1 MRHYHPNLFRQCLLL
16 TGGLALAGFGV
27 ALTTRAGLGTSP
39 ISSLPYVV
47 TFITP
52 LSFGM
57 TTFAINVFFVLGQ
70 VLILRRAF
78 PVAQYGQLG
87 VVLLFGLFIDLGMW
101 LGGLWVPS
109 SYWGRLAEVA
119 LGSVVL
125 AAGIA
130 LQIHADLLFNPGE
143 GLVKALCRVT
153 HVRFAW
159 TKMGF
164 DPGRRVG
171 EGALPRHPCAL
182 RVDEDGVRHELGAVG
197 ADPFVGGAS
206 WCLRPARGH
215 GGGGLRG
222 GIESAV
228 VGAAAETNPPLALCL
243 RV

>member
-101 LGGLWVPS
+101 LGGLWVPA

-130 LQIHADLLFNPGE
+130 LQIHADLLLNPGE

-164 DPGRRVG
+164 DVSLVLLALTLSLVALHGVFGLR
-171 EGALPRHPCAL
+171 EGTVVAAF
-182 RVDEDGVRHELGAVG
+182 AVG
-197 ADPFVGGAS
+197 LSLRWMVPL
-206 WCLRPARGH
+206 LRPTRRWLFA
-215 GGGGLRG
+215 
-222 GIESAV
+222 
-228 VGAAAETNPPLALCL
+228 
-243 RV
+243 

>member
-101 LGGLWVPS
+101 LGGLWVPA

-130 LQIHADLLFNPGE
+130 LQIHADLLLNPGE

-164 DPGRRVG
+164 DVSMVLLALTLSLVALHGVFGLR
-171 EGALPRHPCAL
+171 EGTVVAAF
-182 RVDEDGVRHELGAVG
+182 AVG
-197 ADPFVGGAS
+197 LSLRWLVPL
-206 WCLRPARGH
+206 LRPTRRWLFA
-215 GGGGLRG
+215 
-222 GIESAV
+222 
-228 VGAAAETNPPLALCL
+228 
-243 RV
+243 

>member
-130 LQIHADLLFNPGE
+130 LQIHANLLLNPGE
-143 GLVKALCRVT
+143 GLVKVLCRVT

-159 TKMGF
+159 MKMGF
-164 DPGRRVG
+164 DVSLVLLALTLSLVALHGVFGLR
-171 EGALPRHPCAL
+171 EGTVVAAF
-182 RVDEDGVRHELGAVG
+182 AVG
-197 ADPFVGGAS
+197 LSLRWLVPL
-206 WCLRPARGH
+206 LRPARRW
-215 GGGGLRG
+215 LF
-222 GIESAV
+222 A
-228 VGAAAETNPPLALCL
+228 
-243 RV
+243 

>member
-101 LGGLWVPS
+101 LGGLWVPA

-164 DPGRRVG
+164 DVSLVLL
-171 EGALPRHPCAL
+171 ALPLSLVAL
-182 RVDEDGVRHELGAVG
+182 HGVFGLCEGTVLAAFAVG
-197 ADPFVGGAS
+197 LSLRWLVPL
-206 WCLRPARGH
+206 LRPTRRWLFA
-215 GGGGLRG
+215 
-222 GIESAV
+222 
-228 VGAAAETNPPLALCL
+228 
-243 RV
+243 

>member
-101 LGGLWVPS
+101 LGGLWVPA

-130 LQIHADLLFNPGE
+130 LQIHADLLLNPGE

-164 DPGRRVG
+164 DVSLVLLALTLSLVALHGVFGLR
-171 EGALPRHPCAL
+171 EGTVLAAF
-182 RVDEDGVRHELGAVG
+182 AVG
-197 ADPFVGGAS
+197 LSLRWLVPL
-206 WCLRPARGH
+206 LRPTRRWLFA
-215 GGGGLRG
+215 
-222 GIESAV
+222 
-228 VGAAAETNPPLALCL
+228 
-243 RV
+243 

>member
-101 LGGLWVPS
+101 LGGLWVPA

-164 DPGRRVG
+164 DVSLVLLALTLSLVALHGVFGLR
-171 EGALPRHPCAL
+171 EGTVLAAF
-182 RVDEDGVRHELGAVG
+182 AVG
-197 ADPFVGGAS
+197 LSLRWLVPL
-206 WCLRPARGH
+206 LRPTRRWLFA
-215 GGGGLRG
+215 
-222 GIESAV
+222 
-228 VGAAAETNPPLALCL
+228 
-243 RV
+243 

>member
-101 LGGLWVPS
+101 LGGLWVPA

-164 DPGRRVG
+164 DVSLVLLALTLSLVALHGVFGLR
-171 EGALPRHPCAL
+171 EGTVVAAF
-182 RVDEDGVRHELGAVG
+182 AVG
-197 ADPFVGGAS
+197 LSLRWLVPL
-206 WCLRPARGH
+206 LRPTRRWLFA
-215 GGGGLRG
+215 
-222 GIESAV
+222 
-228 VGAAAETNPPLALCL
+228 
-243 RV
+243 

>member
-27 ALTTRAGLGTSP
+27 VLTTRAGLGTSP

-164 DPGRRVG
+164 DVSLVLLALTLSLVALHGVFGLR
-171 EGALPRHPCAL
+171 EGTVLAAF
-182 RVDEDGVRHELGAVG
+182 AVG
-197 ADPFVGGAS
+197 LSLRWLVPL
-206 WCLRPARGH
+206 LRPTRRWLFA
-215 GGGGLRG
+215 
-222 GIESAV
+222 
-228 VGAAAETNPPLALCL
+228 
-243 RV
+243 

>member
-101 LGGLWVPS
+101 LGGLWVPA

-130 LQIHADLLFNPGE
+130 LQIHANLLLNPGE

-164 DPGRRVG
+164 DVSLVLLALTLSLVALHGVFGLR
-171 EGALPRHPCAL
+171 EGTVVAAF
-182 RVDEDGVRHELGAVG
+182 AVG
-197 ADPFVGGAS
+197 LSLRWMVPL
-206 WCLRPARGH
+206 LRPARRW
-215 GGGGLRG
+215 LF
-222 GIESAV
+222 A
-228 VGAAAETNPPLALCL
+228 
-243 RV
+243 

>member
-87 VVLLFGLFIDLGMW
+87 VVLLFGLFIDLGM
-101 LGGLWVPS
+101 
-109 SYWGRLAEVA
+109 
-119 LGSVVL
+119 
-125 AAGIA
+125 
-130 LQIHADLLFNPGE
+130 
-143 GLVKALCRVT
+143 
-153 HVRFAW
+153 
-159 TKMGF
+159 
-164 DPGRRVG
+164 
-171 EGALPRHPCAL
+171 
-182 RVDEDGVRHELGAVG
+182 
-197 ADPFVGGAS
+197 
-206 WCLRPARGH
+206 
-215 GGGGLRG
+215 
-222 GIESAV
+222 
-228 VGAAAETNPPLALCL
+228 
-243 RV
+243 